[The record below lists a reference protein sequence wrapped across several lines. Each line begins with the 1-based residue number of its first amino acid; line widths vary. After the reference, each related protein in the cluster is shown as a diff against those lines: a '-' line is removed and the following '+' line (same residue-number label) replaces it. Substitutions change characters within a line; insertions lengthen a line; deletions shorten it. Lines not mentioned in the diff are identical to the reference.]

1 MIFPKST
8 RTKTA
13 LAFLFLILCPALIFA
28 KPSKKENTKENKLI
42 EQGLKLT
49 SLIKEKAGSKE
60 YIAMFFG
67 PQSQL
72 TEFLPDLTSADYTN
86 PSAVHCLSGDFTQI
100 STLLM
105 SEVQEAD
112 FSSIS
117 EIMGKDI
124 SQRILSVIPNMWNS
138 MSSGPSGIAMAN
150 VLSSSSVF
158 VCKELKEDCMYI
170 FSFGEAYP
178 VAVSFLCGEDGAVLA
193 KASIVLD
200 EDFMSSLEE
209 ILSEI
214 SPESGIKM
222 KIEKIR

>member
-1 MIFPKST
+1 MIFPKNT
-8 RTKTA
+8 RTKTS

-28 KPSKKENTKENKLI
+28 KPSKKENAKENKLI

-72 TEFLPDLTSADYTN
+72 TEFLPDLTSADYTT

-112 FSSIS
+112 FSSLS
-117 EIMGKDI
+117 EIMDKDI

-193 KASIVLD
+193 KASLVLD

-209 ILSEI
+209 MLSEI

-222 KIEKIR
+222 KMEKIR

>member
-1 MIFPKST
+1 MIT
-8 RTKTA
+8 RKIKLTFA
-13 LAFLFLILCPALIFA
+13 VMVLILCPAMIFA
-28 KPSKKENTKENKLI
+28 GAVKKDKTLI
-42 EQGLKLT
+42 DQGLKLT

-60 YIAMFFG
+60 YIVMFFG

-72 TEFLPDLTSADYTN
+72 TELLPDLTSTDYTT

-178 VAVSFLCGEDGAVLA
+178 VAVSFLYGEDGAVLA
-193 KASIVLD
+193 KASLVLD
-200 EDFMSSLEE
+200 EDFIESLEE
-209 ILSEI
+209 MLSEI
-214 SPESGIKM
+214 SPETGIKM
-222 KIEKIR
+222 KLEKIR

>member
-1 MIFPKST
+1 MIT
-8 RTKTA
+8 RKIKFTFA
-13 LAFLFLILCPALIFA
+13 VMVLILCPAMIFA
-28 KPSKKENTKENKLI
+28 GAGKKDKTLI
-42 EQGLKLT
+42 DQGLKLT

-72 TEFLPDLTSADYTN
+72 TEFLPDLTSADYTT

-193 KASIVLD
+193 KASLVLD
-200 EDFMSSLEE
+200 EDFISSLEE
-209 ILSEI
+209 MLSEI
-214 SPESGIKM
+214 SPETGIKM
-222 KIEKIR
+222 KMEKIR

>member
-1 MIFPKST
+1 MIT
-8 RTKTA
+8 RKIKLTFA
-13 LAFLFLILCPALIFA
+13 VMVLILCPAMIFA
-28 KPSKKENTKENKLI
+28 GAGKKDKTLI
-42 EQGLKLT
+42 DQGLKLT

-72 TEFLPDLTSADYTN
+72 TEFLPDLTSADYTT
-86 PSAVHCLSGDFTQI
+86 PSAVHCLNGDFTQI

-193 KASIVLD
+193 KASLVLD
-200 EDFMSSLEE
+200 EDFIESLEE
-209 ILSEI
+209 MLSEV
-214 SPESGIKM
+214 SPESGLKM

>member
-1 MIFPKST
+1 MIT
-8 RTKTA
+8 RKIKFTFA
-13 LAFLFLILCPALIFA
+13 VMVLILCPAMIFA
-28 KPSKKENTKENKLI
+28 GAGKKDKTLI
-42 EQGLKLT
+42 DQGLKLT

-72 TEFLPDLTSADYTN
+72 TEFLPDLTSADYTT

-193 KASIVLD
+193 KASLVLD

-209 ILSEI
+209 MLSEI

-222 KIEKIR
+222 KLEKIR

>member
-1 MIFPKST
+1 MIT
-8 RTKTA
+8 RKIKLTFA
-13 LAFLFLILCPALIFA
+13 VMVLILCPAMIFA
-28 KPSKKENTKENKLI
+28 GAGKKDKTLI
-42 EQGLKLT
+42 DQGLKLT

-72 TEFLPDLTSADYTN
+72 TEFLPDLTSADYTT
-86 PSAVHCLSGDFTQI
+86 PSSVHCLSGDFTQI

-158 VCKELKEDCMYI
+158 VCNDLKEDCMYI

-178 VAVSFLCGEDGAVLA
+178 VAVSFLCGEDGAVFA
-193 KASIVLD
+193 KASLVLD

-209 ILSEI
+209 MLSEI

-222 KIEKIR
+222 KLEKIR